1 MMIDTTMMIAVAG
14 EGALSVGGAGAIGI
28 RGAHAGTAHAGTVH
42 ACGVLLARSAGHR
55 RTAGR

>member
-28 RGAHAGTAHAGTVH
+28 RGAHAGTVHAG
-42 ACGVLLARSAGHR
+42 GVLLARSAGHR
-55 RTAGR
+55 RTSGC